1 MKARLLA
8 LVHLCLIVVVGG
20 GWAQAD
26 TDESVYGASSSAA
39 TVAVA
44 PPPPPEVRR
53 MGWFGIGAR
62 IGVTQL
68 RLSAPAGVVNVVEQ
82 LTGGSAGADQFAL
95 RSNVTTVTPT
105 LHLGG
110 SGFFFKLDLPISF
123 GSSFTMVGLGLYPL
137 NFGIYFD
144 RLAMFPYLSLGAVA
158 NIVNSRA
165 TSDPGTSNKLI
176 GGIAQARVAAGVKF
190 FPLHGLA
197 LSGELGYSPWTAGAV
212 ALPPESGSGSD
223 ATRFEGG
230 FGSVLDFSFG
240 IEWL

>member
-8 LVHLCLIVVVGG
+8 LVCFCLIGVAGRAH
-20 GWAQAD
+20 AQ
-26 TDESVYGASSSAA
+26 TDEFGYGSSGPSA
-39 TVAVA
+39 TVTVAAPA
-44 PPPPPEVRR
+44 PPEERR

-62 IGVTQL
+62 VGVTQL
-68 RLSAPAGVVNVVEQ
+68 RLAAPASVVNGIEQ
-82 LTGGSAGADQFAL
+82 LTGGTAGADAFAL

-137 NFGIYFD
+137 NFGIWFD

-158 NIVNSRA
+158 NVVTSHQ

-176 GGIAQARVAAGVKF
+176 GGVAQARVAAGLKF

-197 LSGELGYSPWTAGAV
+197 LSGEFGYSPWTAGAV
-212 ALPPESGSGSD
+212 ALPPDGGSGSD

>member
-8 LVHLCLIVVVGG
+8 LVCFCLIIVVAGR
-20 GWAQAD
+20 ARAD
-26 TDESVYGASSSAA
+26 MGDLGYDGASSPAA
-39 TVAVA
+39 TVTVAAPA
-44 PPPPPEVRR
+44 PPDVRR

-68 RLSAPAGVVNVVEQ
+68 RLTAPTSVVNDIEQ
-82 LTGGSAGADQFAL
+82 ITGGTAGASEFAL

-123 GSSFTMVGLGLYPL
+123 GSSFTMVGLGLYPI
-137 NFGIYFD
+137 NFGIYVD
-144 RLAMFPYLSLGAVA
+144 RFAMFPYLSLGAVA
-158 NIVNSRA
+158 SVVTSHA
-165 TSDPGTSNKLI
+165 TPDPGTSNKLI
-176 GGIAQARVAAGVKF
+176 GGVAQARLAAGVKF

-240 IEWL
+240 VEWL

>member
-8 LVHLCLIVVVGG
+8 LVCFCLVVVAGRAN
-20 GWAQAD
+20 AQTGD
-26 TDESVYGASSSAA
+26 LGYDSSGSSAA
-39 TVAVA
+39 TVTVA
-44 PPPPPEVRR
+44 APAPPEVRR

-62 IGVTQL
+62 VGVTQL
-68 RLSAPAGVVNVVEQ
+68 RLTAPTSVVNGIEQ
-82 LTGGSAGADQFAL
+82 LTGGTAGADEFAL

-110 SGFFFKLDLPISF
+110 TGFFFKLDLPISF

-137 NFGIYFD
+137 NFGIWFD

-158 NIVNSRA
+158 NVV
-165 TSDPGTSNKLI
+165 TSHKTPDPGTSNKLI
-176 GGIAQARVAAGVKF
+176 GGIGQARLAAGVKF

-197 LSGELGYSPWTAGAV
+197 LSGEFGYSPWTAGAV